1 MMGIMGGGGSGG
13 RGGGRV
19 GKAWGRPAGNVG
31 VDRDAGSSRDE
42 GECPYA
48 GKSTRTSFSSCG
60 HAEAIIRRSSSSS
73 VNFHFTV
80 ISNACRLLKRKRGR
94 SMSETLTR
102 LPSE

>member
-1 MMGIMGGGGSGG
+1 MIGNMEGGGSEG

-48 GKSTRTSFSSCG
+48 GKSTRTGQASQAVS
-60 HAEAIIRRSSSSS
+60 
-73 VNFHFTV
+73 TQ
-80 ISNACRLLKRKRGR
+80 RL
-94 SMSETLTR
+94 SYADHHQVA
-102 LPSE
+102 

>member
-1 MMGIMGGGGSGG
+1 MRPWKVVPAVRRISVHKLPMMGIMGGGGSGG

-48 GKSTRTSFSSCG
+48 GKSTGQASQAVATQ
-60 HAEAIIRRSSSSS
+60 
-73 VNFHFTV
+73 
-80 ISNACRLLKRKRGR
+80 RL
-94 SMSETLTR
+94 SYADHHQVA
-102 LPSE
+102 